1 MAGFGGNDL
10 RFTKHMSLDG
20 STRHSQKLCEVNL
33 MTGHTL
39 ILNKQT
45 GDTLKTILRSNVLI
59 RKMRVKHI
67 KISNYRLFI
76 FQMFTGSKI

>member
-1 MAGFGGNDL
+1 
-10 RFTKHMSLDG
+10 
-20 STRHSQKLCEVNL
+20 

-76 FQMFTGSKI
+76 FQMFTGSKIGINHMPSAFMMAFIRTVQQ